1 MPPKKPKSKSKS
13 KKGAVELNK
22 LPDDIIPQLV
32 CQLKEISIVLLTLI
46 SPSYKDQHP
55 TIGYIITLIKIS
67 IEILLNDNSNPILS
81 KTFPE
86 VKTINKYINTVKKQ
100 PIFLFI
106 KPYLEEYKGEKLDE
120 GIKVLY
126 LFIQYILGYLQLF
139 SANDGKSKEFSI
151 KIVVFIGYSLVC
163 IVQSIYNIPVF
174 KFTGSVGSSLF
185 SFFYPAPS
193 SSCGDSKSSFSWHPS
208 SLIESIV
215 GNDPCSTYDDEYSQS
230 LCKQYYI
237 LEKTDL
243 KTHFKELID
252 YETEDRSVAIKGI
265 SNIMQSQFKPAGD
278 TGDLIKI
285 GLENLDTLHICDLIK
300 SKNDEGVEIT
310 TPTLYECILEPK
322 KIDLTKIDPINES
335 SPNELSSS
343 TKSSTSVDTSSQPPR
358 MVDGGGL
365 SEYHQQAIYGGF
377 NDSSF
382 FSNSDIP
389 KHMIYN
395 NINHFI
401 DIHSLKGIYTLH
413 QYNAYLHSN

>member
-1 MPPKKPKSKSKS
+1 MPKK
-13 KKGAVELNK
+13 KKTKKKESGLNK
-22 LPDDIIPQLV
+22 KTDLNELPDDIIPQLV
-32 CQLKEISIVLLTLI
+32 CQLQEISIVLLTLI
-46 SPSYKDQHP
+46 SPSYKEQHP
-55 TIGYIITLIKIS
+55 TITYIITLIKIS
-67 IEILLNDNSNPILS
+67 IEIVLNDNSSPLES
-81 KTFPE
+81 KTVPQ
-86 VKTINKYINTVKKQ
+86 VKTINEYINTLKKQ
-100 PIFLFI
+100 SIFLLI
-106 KPYLEEYKGEKLDE
+106 KPYLEEYRGDKLTD
-120 GIKVLY
+120 GIKELY

-163 IVQSIYNIPVF
+163 IVQSIYNIPMF

-193 SSCGDSKSSFSWHPS
+193 SSCGDSESSFSWHPS

-285 GLENLDTLHICDLIK
+285 GLENLDTLHICDLITRT
-300 SKNDEGVEIT
+300 NDEGVEIT
-310 TPTLYECILEPK
+310 TPTLYECILESK
-322 KIDLTKIDPINES
+322 KIAPPSTDTPSTVPTSTDP
-335 SPNELSSS
+335 PP
-343 TKSSTSVDTSSQPPR
+343 PPR

-365 SEYHQQAIYGGF
+365 SDYHKQAIYGGF
-377 NDSSF
+377 NDSKNY
-382 FSNSDIP
+382 SNSTIP

-401 DIHSLKGIYTLH
+401 DIRSLKGIYTLH
-413 QYNAYLHSN
+413 QYNSYLQSN